1 MNEEIIK
8 EGNDFYVKRED
19 NMNNIKEHIRDSGLR
34 QKFICEKLGITES
47 QLSHVI
53 CGRRKPNQKLIKSLS
68 RILKVSVKALW
79 PQARQSHTW
88 VL

>member
-8 EGNDFYVKRED
+8 EGNDFYVKREG
-19 NMNNIKEHIRDSGLR
+19 NNIKEHIQNSGLR
-34 QKFICEKLGITES
+34 QKFICGKLGITES

-53 CGRRKPNQKLIKSLS
+53 CGRRQPNQKLIKSLS
-68 RILKVSVKALW
+68 KILKVSVKQLF
-79 PQARQSHTW
+79 PNCRQKHYW

>member
-8 EGNDFYVKRED
+8 EGNDFYVKREG
-19 NMNNIKEHIRDSGLR
+19 NMNNIKEHIQASGLR

-53 CGRRKPNQKLIKSLS
+53 CGRRKPNQNLIKSLS
-68 RILKVSVKALW
+68 KILKVSVTQLF
-79 PQARQSHTW
+79 PQARQKHYW